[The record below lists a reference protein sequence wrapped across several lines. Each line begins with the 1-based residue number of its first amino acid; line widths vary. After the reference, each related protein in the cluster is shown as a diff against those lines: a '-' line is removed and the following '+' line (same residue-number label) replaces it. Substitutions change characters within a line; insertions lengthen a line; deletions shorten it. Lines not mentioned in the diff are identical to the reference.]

1 MQGFMTGILGR
12 DRIPTTQSLRR
23 RRAPMLFAKLGARAR
38 RPVLH
43 SFSEGGSLRRRP
55 RERHAL
61 PIVCAL
67 SGRLE
72 VSFDG

>member
-1 MQGFMTGILGR
+1 
-12 DRIPTTQSLRR
+12 
-23 RRAPMLFAKLGARAR
+23 MLLAEFGARAR

-55 RERHAL
+55 SERHAL

-67 SGRLE
+67 SGAWKLALTDEQRRPG
-72 VSFDG
+72 VAK